1 MSEATTTAAAPAA
14 APTTTTTQ
22 AAPAATTT
30 TQAATTD
37 WTSGFNDDLKGF
49 VQNKGFKDPASVL
62 DSYRNLEKLMG
73 TPKERLLR
81 LPENMD
87 DATAM
92 GEIYTRLGRP
102 QTPEDYKIEVPKDGD
117 ASFAKWAQ
125 GTFHELGLTTKQASA
140 LVNKWNE
147 FAVNHQNGMTEKS
160 AAEMQAQHDGL
171 KREWGAAFDQNI
183 SVAKR
188 AAAEFGISA
197 EVIDKMESAM
207 GFTQVMKLMHTIGAK
222 LGEGEFVTNGSR
234 GGSFNGAL
242 TPDQARNKINSL
254 RQDNEFIKRY
264 TNGDASAK
272 AEMERL
278 HAMAYPS

>member
-14 APTTTTTQ
+14 AATTTTTS
-22 AAPAATTT
+22 AAGAATT
-30 TQAATTD
+30 QAAATTD

-102 QTPEDYKIEVPKDGD
+102 QTAEDYKIEVPKDGD

-125 GTFHELGLTTKQASA
+125 GTFHELGLTTKQATA

-160 AAEMQAQHDGL
+160 ATEMQAQHDGL

-183 SVAKR
+183 AVAKR

-197 EVIDKMESAM
+197 DVIDKMESAM

-222 LGEGEFVTNGSR
+222 LGEGEFVTNGNR
-234 GGSFNGAL
+234 GAAFNGAL
-242 TPDQARNKINSL
+242 TPDQARNKINTL

>member
-1 MSEATTTAAAPAA
+1 MSEATTTTAAAPAA
-14 APTTTTTQ
+14 ATTTTP
-22 AAPAATTT
+22 AAPAATATP
-30 TQAATTD
+30 AATTTD
-37 WTSGFNDDLKGF
+37 WTSGFNDEVKGF
-49 VQNKGFKDPASVL
+49 VQNKGFKDPASVI

-125 GTFHELGLTTKQASA
+125 GTFHELGLTSKQATA
-140 LVNKWNE
+140 LVGKWNE
-147 FAVNHQNGMTEKS
+147 FATNIQNGMTEKS
-160 AAEMQAQHDGL
+160 ATEMQAQHDGL
-171 KREWGAAFDQNI
+171 KKEWGAAFEQNI
-183 SVAKR
+183 SIAKR

-197 EVIDKMESAM
+197 DVIDKMESAM
-207 GFTQVMKLMHTIGAK
+207 GFTQVMKLMHTVGSK
-222 LGEGEFVTNGSR
+222 LGEGEFITNGSR

-242 TPDQARNKINSL
+242 TPEQARNKIGAL

-278 HAMAYPS
+278 HAMAYPT